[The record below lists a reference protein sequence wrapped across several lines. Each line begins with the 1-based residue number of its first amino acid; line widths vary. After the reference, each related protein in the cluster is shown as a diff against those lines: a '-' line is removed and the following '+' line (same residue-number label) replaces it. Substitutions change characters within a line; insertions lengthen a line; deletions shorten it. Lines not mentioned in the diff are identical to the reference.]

1 MYRASHQEKIAI
13 PVPPI
18 IDEATWQAAQVQLEE
33 NSRYARRNNQKYQY
47 LLRGLIRCPRCGG
60 NYSGYVQHGSR
71 GYRCA
76 RANWTVSSTGQRCAP
91 GSIPA
96 HPVED
101 AVWEAV
107 KGAIQQPQLLVAEY
121 TRRLESTR
129 SANHLE
135 LEGKQIV
142 LALKSLKPQEDRVPD
157 AYTNEAMDLTRYK
170 TEMNRLADRRKELDR
185 IKQDIERR
193 SRQEDASRKAL
204 DQLEAFCAHM
214 KVGLE
219 NLTFEERQQ
228 FLRLVVEGI
237 TLADGKVKVE
247 TVIPTEQDGKLRN
260 VSGEP
265 VEP

>member
-1 MYRASHQEKIAI
+1 
-13 PVPPI
+13 
-18 IDEATWQAAQVQLEE
+18 
-33 NSRYARRNNQKYQY
+33 
-47 LLRGLIRCPRCGG
+47 
-60 NYSGYVQHGSR
+60 
-71 GYRCA
+71 
-76 RANWTVSSTGQRCAP
+76 
-91 GSIPA
+91 
-96 HPVED
+96 
-101 AVWEAV
+101 
-107 KGAIQQPQLLVAEY
+107 
-121 TRRLESTR
+121 
-129 SANHLE
+129 LE

-142 LALKSLKPQEDRVPD
+142 LALKRLKPQEDRVTD

-193 SRQEDASRKAL
+193 SPQEDASRKAL
-204 DQLEAFCAHM
+204 DQLEVFWAHM

-260 VSGEP
+260 VRGEP